1 MTMGTRAAPRRLMVV
16 KYGGSVLDGGHAIR
30 RAAETLREEQERGTS
45 LVVVVSAN
53 KGVTDQLLSAAAT
66 ISDDTPPDVVDH
78 IIELGEEQS
87 VRLMASALRSQG
99 VEAVEVTPASPRWP
113 IVTDDK
119 HGDAEPL
126 LEECES
132 SAQLGLRPLVDRGSV
147 PVVCG
152 FVGRSHEGYITTLGR
167 GGSDT
172 TAVILARCLG
182 ADELVLVKDVGGIYS
197 ADPKKVEEA
206 KPIGEL
212 SAWEAN
218 LLASSGAKVL
228 HDKVFR
234 YKPDDLRIRIVSI
247 DQGLNGSG
255 SVITGTIPEIEVR
268 VHEEPVMS
276 VTVLGDLISEPGD
289 LTLISRAVK
298 ERGGAILSVKSDRE
312 VTTLHMEGPPV
323 DLLAGVHSVVESS
336 EHLRVVSGSE
346 GLALIE
352 VKGRRLNNIAEAIR
366 KIDKR
371 LSSRGIHMKGSSI
384 GPLSLK
390 ILVDWEKRFTA
401 AKAIEAL

>member
-1 MTMGTRAAPRRLMVV
+1 MGTRAAPGRLIIV
-16 KYGGSVLDGGHAIR
+16 KYGGSVLDGGPAIR
-30 RAAETLREEQERGTS
+30 RAAETLREEQERGTG
-45 LVVVVSAN
+45 LVVVVSAI

-66 ISDDTPPDVVDH
+66 ISDDTPLDVVDH
-78 IIELGEEQS
+78 IIGLGEEQS

-99 VEAVEVTPASPRWP
+99 VEAVEVTPTSPRWP
-113 IVTDDK
+113 IVTDDNY
-119 HGDAEPL
+119 GDAEPL

-132 SAQLGLRPLVDRGSV
+132 SAELGLRPLVDRGSV

-152 FVGRSHEGYITTLGR
+152 FVGRSHDGYITTLGR

-182 ADELVLVKDVGGIYS
+182 AEELVLVKDVGGIYS

-206 KPIGEL
+206 RPIEEL

-247 DQGLNGSG
+247 DQELNGSG
-255 SVITGTIPEIEVR
+255 SVITGTIPEIEVS

-276 VTVLGDLISEPGD
+276 VTVLGDLLTEPGD
-289 LTLISRAVK
+289 LTLISMVVK
-298 ERGGAILSVKSDRE
+298 ERGGAVLSVKGDRE
-312 VTTLHMEGPPV
+312 VTTLYVEGPPV

-336 EHLRVVSGSE
+336 EHVRALSGSE

-352 VKGRRLNNIAEAIR
+352 VKGRSLNNMAEAIR
-366 KIDKR
+366 KIDEG
-371 LSSRGIHMKGSSI
+371 LSLRGIHVKSSSI
-384 GPLSLK
+384 GPLSLT
-390 ILVDWEKRFTA
+390 ILVDWEERFTA
-401 AKAIEAL
+401 AKAIEGL

>member
-1 MTMGTRAAPRRLMVV
+1 VTVGTRAAPGRLIVV
-16 KYGGSVLDGGHAIR
+16 KYGGSVLEGGPAIR
-30 RAAETLREEQERGTS
+30 RAAETLREEQEKGTG
-45 LVVVVSAN
+45 LVVVVSAI
-53 KGVTDQLLSAAAT
+53 KGVTDQLLSAAAS
-66 ISDDTPPDVVDH
+66 ISDDTPLDVVDH
-78 IIELGEEQS
+78 IIGLGEEQS

-99 VEAVEVTPASPRWP
+99 VEAVEVTPTSPRWP
-113 IVTDDK
+113 IITDDNY
-119 HGDAEPL
+119 GDAEPL

-132 SAQLGLRPLVDRGSV
+132 SAELGLRPLVDRGSV

-152 FVGRSHEGYITTLGR
+152 FVGRSHDGYITTLGR

-197 ADPKKVEEA
+197 ADPKKVEFA
-206 KPIGEL
+206 RPIEQL

-268 VHEEPVMS
+268 VHDEPVMS
-276 VTVLGDLISEPGD
+276 VTVLGDLISEPGT
-289 LTLISRAVK
+289 LTLIMRAMK
-298 ERGGAILSVKSDRE
+298 AGGGAVLSVKGDRE
-312 VTTLHMEGPPV
+312 VMTLHVEGSPV

-336 EHLRVVSGSE
+336 EHVKAVSGSE

-352 VKGRRLNNIAEAIR
+352 VKGRRLHNLAEAIR
-366 KIDKR
+366 KIDEG
-371 LSSRGIHMKGSSI
+371 LSSRGIPVKVSSI
-384 GPLSLK
+384 GPLSLT

-401 AKAIEAL
+401 AKAIEEL